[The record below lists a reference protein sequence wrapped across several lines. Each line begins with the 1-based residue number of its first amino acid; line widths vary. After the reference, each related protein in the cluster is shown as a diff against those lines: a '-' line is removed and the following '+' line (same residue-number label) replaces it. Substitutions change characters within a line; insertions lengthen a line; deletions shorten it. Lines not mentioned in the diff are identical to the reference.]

1 MLRGQHTIC
10 LKVKMYVIIKQD
22 PKSDDMI
29 LLIDSIQKK
38 ISL

>member
-1 MLRGQHTIC
+1 MIC

-22 PKSDDMI
+22 QKSDDMT